1 MNINLISKAGALRLR
16 RRKQSFRRAGG
27 LFQTDEN
34 KGFWDNVWIVF
45 SRWTWESPQTITG
58 MGYSHLQNLMGNV
71 DRVDYLGGAT
81 YVTDENYKGNYPGG
95 ITIGSYIN
103 INNEGVITGNFV
115 DYVLSNPIYMHEYGH
130 TIDSRNYG
138 LSYLFAIGI
147 PSLDSAN
154 GSESLSGPPFSTH
167 RGYWTEKRAN
177 YFAKKYFGKYYGVDW
192 NMNYH
197 PSWYP
202 YEGEW
207 KKDANGNRYYYYLNF

>member
-1 MNINLISKAGALRLR
+1 MNII
-16 RRKQSFRRAGG
+16 GG

-34 KGFWDNVWIVF
+34 KGFWSNAWTVF
-45 SRWTWESPQTITG
+45 SRWTWESPQTIVG
-58 MGYSHLQNLMGNV
+58 MGYSHFQNLMGNV

-81 YVTDENYKGNYPGG
+81 YVTDENYKGKYPGAG
-95 ITIGSYIN
+95 VTIGSYIN
-103 INNEGVITGNFV
+103 INNEGVITGNFA
-115 DYVLSNPIYMHEYGH
+115 DYVLSNPTYMHEYGH

-138 LSYLFAIGI
+138 LAYLFAIGI

-192 NMNYH
+192 NKPYKGKEQRIDEYGNKY
-197 PSWYP
+197 WY
-202 YEGEW
+202 YFTIA
-207 KKDANGNRYYYYLNF
+207 DYYPTMW